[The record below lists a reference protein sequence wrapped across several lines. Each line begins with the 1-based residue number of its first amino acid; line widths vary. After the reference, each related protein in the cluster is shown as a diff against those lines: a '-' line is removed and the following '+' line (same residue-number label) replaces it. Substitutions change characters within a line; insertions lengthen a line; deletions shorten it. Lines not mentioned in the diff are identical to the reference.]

1 MALTDEDVGRFIQ
14 RLRVERG
21 MTQADLARRV
31 RMHRTAISR
40 LENGFRAVTVPE
52 LVEFASVLNITA
64 GSTAILNEL
73 THRATPVA
81 DGRPGE
87 VEPSLPRPNTPVTTF
102 NQITL
107 LMSRAFHAGLRR
119 LRSASNSRSGAIRAL
134 VLGSIDAGATVFL
147 TIAVWTGLLALWFTL
162 FGFVLNGRHQSADTG
177 IGQGE
182 MVWVL
187 FAILVGASLTGG
199 GAHALSLR
207 SRGLIGRLVAYARPQ
222 PVHHPA

>member
-73 THRATPVA
+73 PPPGQRQLPMDDRGKLNLHYR
-81 DGRPGE
+81 GRTR
-87 VEPSLPRPNTPVTTF
+87 PSQLST
-102 NQITL
+102 
-107 LMSRAFHAGLRR
+107 
-119 LRSASNSRSGAIRAL
+119 RSPS
-134 VLGSIDAGATVFL
+134 
-147 TIAVWTGLLALWFTL
+147 
-162 FGFVLNGRHQSADTG
+162 
-177 IGQGE
+177 
-182 MVWVL
+182 
-187 FAILVGASLTGG
+187 
-199 GAHALSLR
+199 
-207 SRGLIGRLVAYARPQ
+207 
-222 PVHHPA
+222 